1 MTSSIAGVLDNI
13 LATLLV
19 SIYNFLYK
27 PDGMIDI
34 FSQYNDIINNIL
46 EKKNFISNVFDVLK
60 LVGIALLVTSFLVS
74 LMDKTSAGDF
84 SINNFFRHL
93 LKYFILYILL
103 INANTILTDLLDI
116 TTGTFD
122 ALKTST
128 DEITANSAAVE
139 FNHVFLANSVHKYMG
154 FGARLGMFIMLI
166 VPYAISVLFTIIL
179 NFFAVSRMIEMTVRV
194 SVAPVV
200 AGLSFFGNGADMD
213 FVRFVK
219 RTLGLFFQIIVILII
234 CASITFVHNA
244 LVVTDE
250 NAHKSV
256 NTVVDPAV
264 KLKGSY
270 TADYPEIEI
279 RNMQTTKKQSVA
291 EDKKIEYTSVETSR
305 EWKKAEKRTVKKE
318 VTDNDHEDDDEN
330 GGTSEA
336 YAKDDFKY
344 FVNHIVDPSTFFI
357 STGIMLSALFLIFR
371 SREISTKLFA

>member
-46 EKKNFISNVFDVLK
+46 EKKNFVSNVFDALK

-93 LKYFILYILL
+93 LKYFILYVLL
-103 INANTILTDLLDI
+103 INANTILTDLMDI

-122 ALKTST
+122 VLKGSAE
-128 DEITANSAAVE
+128 DITANSAAVE

-154 FGARLGMFIMLI
+154 FGAKLGMFIMLI
-166 VPYAISVLFTIIL
+166 VPYAISVLFTVIL
-179 NFFAVSRMIEMTVRV
+179 NFFAISRMIEMTVRV
-194 SVAPVV
+194 SVSPIV

-219 RTLGLFFQIIVILII
+219 RTLGLFFQVVVILLI
-234 CASITFVHNA
+234 CVSVTFVHNA
-244 LVVTDE
+244 LVTTDE

-264 KLKGSY
+264 RLKGSY
-270 TADYPEIEI
+270 TTDYPEIEI
-279 RNMQTTKKQSVA
+279 RNMQTTKKQSEA
-291 EDKKIEYTSVETSR
+291 ADKQIEYTSVETGR

-318 VTDNDHEDDDEN
+318 VTDNDHEDDDKN

-336 YAKDDFKY
+336 YVKDDFKY

-357 STGIMLSALFLIFR
+357 STGIMISALFLIFK

>member
-1 MTSSIAGVLDNI
+1 MKKAIVFLCFFGGAACFISAGLYINKNNAGMINTTQESVQKVKSPELLSDINMTQYVSLPASFSDIDIVEDLDNI
-13 LATLLV
+13 EVTE
-19 SIYNFLYK
+19 
-27 PDGMIDI
+27 DI
-34 FSQYNDIINNIL
+34 
-46 EKKNFISNVFDVLK
+46 
-60 LVGIALLVTSFLVS
+60 
-74 LMDKTSAGDF
+74 
-84 SINNFFRHL
+84 
-93 LKYFILYILL
+93 
-103 INANTILTDLLDI
+103 
-116 TTGTFD
+116 
-122 ALKTST
+122 
-128 DEITANSAAVE
+128 
-139 FNHVFLANSVHKYMG
+139 
-154 FGARLGMFIMLI
+154 
-166 VPYAISVLFTIIL
+166 
-179 NFFAVSRMIEMTVRV
+179 SRMIEMTVRV

>member
-46 EKKNFISNVFDVLK
+46 EKKNFVSNVFDALK

-93 LKYFILYILL
+93 LKYFILYVLL
-103 INANTILTDLLDI
+103 INANTILTDLMDI

-122 ALKTST
+122 ALKGSAE
-128 DEITANSAAVE
+128 DITANSAAVE

-154 FGARLGMFIMLI
+154 FGAKLGMFIMLI
-166 VPYAISVLFTIIL
+166 VPYAISVLFTVIL
-179 NFFAVSRMIEMTVRV
+179 NFFAISRMIEMTVRV
-194 SVAPVV
+194 SVSPVV

-219 RTLGLFFQIIVILII
+219 RTLGLFFQVVVILLI
-234 CASITFVHNA
+234 CVSITFVHNA
-244 LVVTDE
+244 LVTTDE

-264 KLKGSY
+264 RLKGSY
-270 TADYPEIEI
+270 TTDYPEIEI
-279 RNMQTTKKQSVA
+279 RNMQTTKKQSEA
-291 EDKKIEYTSVETSR
+291 ADKQIEYTSVETGR

-318 VTDNDHEDDDEN
+318 VTDNDHEDDDKN

-336 YAKDDFKY
+336 YVKDDFKY

-357 STGIMLSALFLIFR
+357 STGIMISALFLIFK

>member
-1 MTSSIAGVLDNI
+1 
-13 LATLLV
+13 
-19 SIYNFLYK
+19 
-27 PDGMIDI
+27 
-34 FSQYNDIINNIL
+34 
-46 EKKNFISNVFDVLK
+46 
-60 LVGIALLVTSFLVS
+60 
-74 LMDKTSAGDF
+74 
-84 SINNFFRHL
+84 
-93 LKYFILYILL
+93 
-103 INANTILTDLLDI
+103 
-116 TTGTFD
+116 
-122 ALKTST
+122 
-128 DEITANSAAVE
+128 
-139 FNHVFLANSVHKYMG
+139 
-154 FGARLGMFIMLI
+154 
-166 VPYAISVLFTIIL
+166 
-179 NFFAVSRMIEMTVRV
+179 
-194 SVAPVV
+194 
-200 AGLSFFGNGADMD
+200 MD

>member
-46 EKKNFISNVFDVLK
+46 EKKNFVSNVFDALK

-93 LKYFILYILL
+93 LKYFILYVLL
-103 INANTILTDLLDI
+103 INANTILTDLMDI

-122 ALKTST
+122 TLKGSAE
-128 DEITANSAAVE
+128 DITANSAAVE

-154 FGARLGMFIMLI
+154 FGAKLGMFIMLI
-166 VPYAISVLFTIIL
+166 VPYAISVLFTVIL
-179 NFFAVSRMIEMTVRV
+179 NFFAISRMIEMTVRV
-194 SVAPVV
+194 SVSPVV

-219 RTLGLFFQIIVILII
+219 RTLGLFFQVVVILLI
-234 CASITFVHNA
+234 CVSITFVHNA
-244 LVVTDE
+244 LVTTDE

-264 KLKGSY
+264 RLKGSY
-270 TADYPEIEI
+270 TTDYPEIEI
-279 RNMQTTKKQSVA
+279 RNMQTTKKQSEA
-291 EDKKIEYTSVETSR
+291 ADKQIEYTSVETGR

-318 VTDNDHEDDDEN
+318 VTDNDHEDDDKN

-336 YAKDDFKY
+336 YVKDDFKY

-357 STGIMLSALFLIFR
+357 STGIMISALFLIFK

>member
-19 SIYNFLYK
+19 SVYNFLYK

-128 DEITANSAAVE
+128 DEITGNSAAIE

-179 NFFAVSRMIEMTVRV
+179 NFFAISRMIEMTVRV

-213 FVRFVK
+213 FVRFAK

-244 LVVTDE
+244 LVATDE

-270 TADYPEIEI
+270 TTDYPEIEI
-279 RNMQTTKKQSVA
+279 RNMQTTKKQSEA
-291 EDKKIEYTSVETSR
+291 DDKKIEYTSVETSR
-305 EWKKAEKRTVKKE
+305 EWKKAEKRAVKKE

-336 YAKDDFKY
+336 YEKDDFKY

-371 SREISTKLFA
+371 SREISTKLFV

>member
-46 EKKNFISNVFDVLK
+46 EKKNFVSNVFDALK

-93 LKYFILYILL
+93 LKYFILYVLL
-103 INANTILTDLLDI
+103 INANTILTDLMDI

-122 ALKTST
+122 ALKGSAE
-128 DEITANSAAVE
+128 DITANSAAVE

-154 FGARLGMFIMLI
+154 FGAKLGMFIMLI
-166 VPYAISVLFTIIL
+166 VPYAISVLFTVIL
-179 NFFAVSRMIEMTVRV
+179 NFFAISRMIEMTVRV
-194 SVAPVV
+194 SVSPVV

-219 RTLGLFFQIIVILII
+219 RTLGLFFQVVVILLI
-234 CASITFVHNA
+234 CVSITFVHNA
-244 LVVTDE
+244 LVTTDE

-264 KLKGSY
+264 RLKGSY
-270 TADYPEIEI
+270 TTDYPEIEI
-279 RNMQTTKKQSVA
+279 RNMQTTKKQSEA
-291 EDKKIEYTSVETSR
+291 ADKQIEYTSVETGR

-318 VTDNDHEDDDEN
+318 VTDNDHEDDDEK

-336 YAKDDFKY
+336 YVKDDFKY

-357 STGIMLSALFLIFR
+357 STGIMISALFLIFK

>member
-19 SIYNFLYK
+19 SVYNFLYK

-128 DEITANSAAVE
+128 DEITANSAAIE

-179 NFFAVSRMIEMTVRV
+179 NFFAISRMIEMTVRV

-213 FVRFVK
+213 FVRFAK

-244 LVVTDE
+244 LVATDE

-270 TADYPEIEI
+270 TTDYPEIEI
-279 RNMQTTKKQSVA
+279 RNMQTTKKQSEA
-291 EDKKIEYTSVETSR
+291 DDKKIEYTSVETSR
-305 EWKKAEKRTVKKE
+305 EWKKAEKRAVKKE

-336 YAKDDFKY
+336 YEKDDFKY

-371 SREISTKLFA
+371 SREISTKLFV

>member
-128 DEITANSAAVE
+128 DEITANSAAIE

-179 NFFAVSRMIEMTVRV
+179 NFFAISRMIEMTVRV

-213 FVRFVK
+213 FVRFAK

-244 LVVTDE
+244 LVATDE

-270 TADYPEIEI
+270 TTDYPEIEI
-279 RNMQTTKKQSVA
+279 RNMQTTKKQSEA
-291 EDKKIEYTSVETSR
+291 DDKKIEYTSVETSR
-305 EWKKAEKRTVKKE
+305 EWKKAEKRAVKKE

-336 YAKDDFKY
+336 YEKDDFKY

-371 SREISTKLFA
+371 SREISTKLFV

>member
-1 MTSSIAGVLDNI
+1 
-13 LATLLV
+13 
-19 SIYNFLYK
+19 
-27 PDGMIDI
+27 MIDI

-46 EKKNFISNVFDVLK
+46 EKKNFVSNVFDALK

-93 LKYFILYILL
+93 LKYFILYVLL
-103 INANTILTDLLDI
+103 INANTILTDLMDI

-122 ALKTST
+122 TLKGSAE
-128 DEITANSAAVE
+128 DITANSAAVE

-154 FGARLGMFIMLI
+154 FGAKLGMFIMLI
-166 VPYAISVLFTIIL
+166 VPYAISVLFTVIL
-179 NFFAVSRMIEMTVRV
+179 NFFAISRMIEMTVRV
-194 SVAPVV
+194 SVSPVV

-219 RTLGLFFQIIVILII
+219 RTLGLFFQVVVILLI
-234 CASITFVHNA
+234 CVSITFVHNA
-244 LVVTDE
+244 LVTTDE

-264 KLKGSY
+264 RLKGSY
-270 TADYPEIEI
+270 TTDYPEIEI
-279 RNMQTTKKQSVA
+279 RNMQTTKKQSEA
-291 EDKKIEYTSVETSR
+291 ADKQIEYTSVETGR

-318 VTDNDHEDDDEN
+318 VTDNDHEDDDKN

-336 YAKDDFKY
+336 YVKDDFKY

-357 STGIMLSALFLIFR
+357 STGIMISALFLIFK